1 MKTASHAGTIA
12 VVLVLAALSVGTAT
26 HAARPLGRGATSCTA
41 TFAGGAM
48 RLCGPATARLSVFH
62 GVTFRNGT
70 CKRETVAGEPTLT
83 LELGQLV
90 PGSKTNGGRSYLK
103 ITISGPL
110 ARPTS
115 GDVIGFYKSK
125 RWSGV
130 GLSFKAQARGGSFV
144 VRGVPPSKGKAT
156 GSFRCSR

>member
-1 MKTASHAGTIA
+1 
-12 VVLVLAALSVGTAT
+12 
-26 HAARPLGRGATSCTA
+26 
-41 TFAGGAM
+41 M

-90 PGSKTNGGRSYLK
+90 PGSKTNGGRPYLK

-115 GDVIGFYKSK
+115 GDVVGFYKAK